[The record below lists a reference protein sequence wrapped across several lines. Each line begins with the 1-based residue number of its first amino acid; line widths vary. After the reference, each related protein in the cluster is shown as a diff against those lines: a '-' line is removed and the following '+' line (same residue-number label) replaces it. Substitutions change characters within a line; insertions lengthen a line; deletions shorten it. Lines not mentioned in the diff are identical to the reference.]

1 MGWLK
6 ASRYTRRVLVEPTL
20 GRLKR
25 VIGDALRSR
34 THQRRTAEAAIAV
47 HALNR
52 MIERGRPK
60 SARIA

>member
-1 MGWLK
+1 LQFK

-34 THQRRTAEAAIAV
+34 THQRRTTSDEMVAT
-47 HALNR
+47 L
-52 MIERGRPK
+52 
-60 SARIA
+60 